1 MLINPHIM
9 RTWLKRRK
17 IDSLMVVGPGEI
29 HYDVYLQDN
38 FTIVLLSR
46 GTDLRFGI
54 GVTKREPRD
63 SNDFSRAI
71 RIATWRALDFAF
83 GVKR

>member
-1 MLINPHIM
+1 MLINPYIM

-17 IDSLMVVGPGEI
+17 IDSSIVGPGEI
-29 HYDVYLQDN
+29 NYLVFIQDN
-38 FTIVLLSR
+38 FTTVLLSR
-46 GTDLRFGI
+46 GSIPIFGI

-71 RIATWRALDFAF
+71 RIATWRALDNAF
-83 GVKR
+83 GVEK